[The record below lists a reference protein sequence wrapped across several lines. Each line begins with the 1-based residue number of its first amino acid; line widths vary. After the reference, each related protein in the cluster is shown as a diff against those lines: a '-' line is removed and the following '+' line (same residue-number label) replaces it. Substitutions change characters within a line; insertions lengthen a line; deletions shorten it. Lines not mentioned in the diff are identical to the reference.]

1 MFWLKSDH
9 RGYMNNILII
19 KSKLDEITALFES
32 GGDHLRFDKATSQE
46 ISRKLTE
53 LKDFTSELQK
63 SLEKQSKQGKLTD
76 TEETMVK
83 PAVDDIYLTSIAKI
97 NRGAKPTREIYN
109 HIADTESTL
118 EYWLG
123 QLESL
128 QSKEM

>member
-1 MFWLKSDH
+1 ME
-9 RGYMNNILII
+9 NILVI
-19 KSKLDEITALFES
+19 KSKLDEITTLFES
-32 GGDHLRFDKATSQE
+32 GGDNLRFDKATSQE

-63 SLEKQSKQGKLTD
+63 SLEKQSKQGKLTH
-76 TEETMVK
+76 TEETMIK

-97 NRGAKPTREIYN
+97 NRGAKPTQEIYN

-123 QLESL
+123 QFESL